1 MAYQIETFN
10 DGEWTDDVSLLG
22 LGARQD
28 DNVWPSAQD
37 ARDAIDQLAMVG
49 FDRDDL
55 RVVEIA
61 QEQANG

>member
-28 DNVWPSAQD
+28 DNVWPTEASA
-37 ARDAIDQLAMVG
+37 LAACEDLILVG
-49 FDRDDL
+49 FDRSEL

-61 QEQANG
+61 EEQANG